1 MSPRRLARSAGL
13 IGTATLASRLLGLV
27 REVVQGAYFATSNA
41 ADAFG
46 VATRIPSLLRDLFA
60 EGAMSAAFVP
70 TLSRIHQTEGREA
83 AWRLGSQVINALIVV
98 TGAFVVVG
106 TVFVQPL
113 VETYAPGFEEQLG
126 KTSLTISL
134 TRINMPFLMLVAVAA
149 ACMGMLNSLRRFMI
163 PASSPALFNVVFILC
178 TVILVPVFTRTGIEP
193 VMALSV
199 AMLLGGVIQ
208 VAVQWP
214 ALRREG
220 YRHRWI
226 LNPSDPALRSV
237 LVLMG
242 PGTLGVAAAQINLLI
257 NTSLAT
263 SEPGAV
269 SALGYAFRLMYMPIG
284 IFGVSIATAA
294 IPDLARQAA
303 THAYAEMREML
314 SFGVRLMLMLSVPAS
329 VGLMVLAVPIVELIF
344 QHGAFGPS
352 DTQKVATALLFYAP
366 AIAGY
371 SIVKIAGPSFY
382 SLQDSRT
389 PVIVS
394 LITIGSNLLLNLWLN
409 SILGFRGLA
418 LGTAIAANINAGL
431 LLILLG
437 RRIGGVDGSRIVWSF
452 AKIVAASALMG
463 AAGHFSNDWLRD
475 VLPGDALLTRLVRV
489 GGAIGV
495 SLATLA
501 LAAWALRIQE
511 FRTAVARVFSQAS
524 SRKPQV
530 PGPSLGPKP

>member
-1 MSPRRLARSAGL
+1 MSPRPLARSAGV
-13 IGTATLASRLLGLV
+13 IGGVTLASRLLGLV

-60 EGAMSAAFVP
+60 EGAMSSAFVP
-70 TLSRIHQTEGREA
+70 TLSRVHQTDGREA

-98 TGAFVVVG
+98 TGAFVIVG
-106 TVFVQPL
+106 TVFAGPL
-113 VETYAPGFEEQLG
+113 VALYAPGFEEQTG
-126 KTSLTISL
+126 KTSLTIAL
-134 TRINMPFLMLVAVAA
+134 TRINMPFLLLVAVAA
-149 ACMGMLNSLRRFMI
+149 ACMGMLNSLRRFVI
-163 PASSPALFNVVFILC
+163 PATSPALFNVVFILC
-178 TVILVPVFTRTGIEP
+178 TVVLVPIFMRTGVEP

-199 AMLLGGVIQ
+199 AMLLGGLAQ

-220 YRHRWI
+220 YRHEWV
-226 LNPSDPALRSV
+226 LDPSDPGLRAV

-263 SEPGAV
+263 AEPGAV

-284 IFGVSIATAA
+284 IFGVSVATAA
-294 IPDLARQAA
+294 IPDIARQAA
-303 THAYAEMREML
+303 SHAYDEMRETL

-352 DTQKVATALLFYAP
+352 DTEKVAAALMFYAP

-382 SLQDSRT
+382 SLQESRT

-394 LITIGSNLLLNLWLN
+394 LITIASNLVLNLTLN

-431 LLILLG
+431 LLVLLG
-437 RRIGGVDGSRIVWSF
+437 RRIGGVDGSRMVQSF
-452 AKIVAASALMG
+452 AKILAASVLMG
-463 AAGHFSNDWLRD
+463 VAGFFAESWLRAI
-475 VLPGDALLTRLVRV
+475 LPGDTVVIRAARV
-489 GGAIGV
+489 GTTIAA
-495 SLATLA
+495 SLAA
-501 LAAWALRIQE
+501 LAGAAWILRIQE
-511 FRTAVARVFSQAS
+511 FHAAVARVV
-524 SRKPQV
+524 SRMSGRRV
-530 PGPSLGPKP
+530 S

>member
-98 TGAFVVVG
+98 TGAFVIVG
-106 TVFVQPL
+106 TVFVRPL

-193 VMALSV
+193 IMALSV

-208 VAVQWP
+208 IAVQWP

-220 YRHRWI
+220 YRHQWI
-226 LNPSDPALRSV
+226 LDPSDPALRSV

-263 SEPGAV
+263 VRTGRRVGARVRV
-269 SALGYAFRLMYMPIG
+269 STDVHADRHLRRVGRDGGHPRSRPAGGDACLRGNARDALVRRPADADAERAGQRWLDGARGPHRGVDLPARRLRAVGHRRRSRPLFFSMPRRSRATQSSKLRAR
-284 IFGVSIATAA
+284 VSIPCRTR
-294 IPDLARQAA
+294 AR
-303 THAYAEMREML
+303 R
-314 SFGVRLMLMLSVPAS
+314 
-329 VGLMVLAVPIVELIF
+329 
-344 QHGAFGPS
+344 
-352 DTQKVATALLFYAP
+352 
-366 AIAGY
+366 
-371 SIVKIAGPSFY
+371 
-382 SLQDSRT
+382 
-389 PVIVS
+389 
-394 LITIGSNLLLNLWLN
+394 
-409 SILGFRGLA
+409 
-418 LGTAIAANINAGL
+418 
-431 LLILLG
+431 
-437 RRIGGVDGSRIVWSF
+437 
-452 AKIVAASALMG
+452 
-463 AAGHFSNDWLRD
+463 
-475 VLPGDALLTRLVRV
+475 
-489 GGAIGV
+489 
-495 SLATLA
+495 
-501 LAAWALRIQE
+501 
-511 FRTAVARVFSQAS
+511 S
-524 SRKPQV
+524 S
-530 PGPSLGPKP
+530 